1 MEGIEQFR
9 VKFEKPLEPWEILA
23 KQGRILREERLAI
36 VAKTPTFQEKEKL
49 ALADKVLAMSDQEFE
64 KWNKRRLNWEKH
76 LNKIQEIK
84 CSQ

>member
-1 MEGIEQFR
+1 MAHCERHGI
-9 VKFEKPLEPWEILA
+9 PLEPWQVLA
-23 KQGRILREERLAI
+23 TRGRKLREERLGI
-36 VAKTPTFQEKEKL
+36 VEKTQTVQGIEKL
-49 ALADKVLAMSDQEFE
+49 KLADKVLAMSDEEFE